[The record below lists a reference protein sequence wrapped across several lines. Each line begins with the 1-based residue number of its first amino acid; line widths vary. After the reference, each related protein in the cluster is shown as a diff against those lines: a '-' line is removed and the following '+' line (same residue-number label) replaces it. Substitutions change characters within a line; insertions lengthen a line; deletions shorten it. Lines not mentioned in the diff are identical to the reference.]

1 LLKNKKKKNKE
12 LFKDFNNSLNNFI
25 KPIIVPIVSKPVVLV
40 PVVPVISQ
48 LKKKYLESMLITK
61 SLHKFIKH
69 PFQIIE
75 SSPWP
80 FIIGMSSFMYMSL
93 NAIFLSYGCSTF
105 YSNIFLKVPYQLS
118 FIVLILSMF
127 MWWYDMI
134 QESVI
139 EGAYTEKV
147 QLNISIGM
155 ILFILSE
162 VMFFFGFFWAFFHF
176 SLNPSDA
183 IQGNWPP
190 VSIESIYAFGLPLIN
205 TFILLSSG
213 ITLTWSHFSLLKKNK
228 IESVL
233 GLFITILLGLVFTR
247 IQFIEFYLAKF
258 TIADSAYG
266 SVFYMLTGLHGFH
279 VIIGTIFLFVAFLR
293 MVFNY
298 FNNTRFSGFEL
309 SIWYWHFVDIVW
321 LFVFTFIYYWGNN

>member
-1 LLKNKKKKNKE
+1 MKWLKYKKKKNKE

-233 GLFITILLGLVFTR
+233 GLFITILFNLSN
-247 IQFIEFYLAKF
+247 FI
-258 TIADSAYG
+258 
-266 SVFYMLTGLHGFH
+266 
-279 VIIGTIFLFVAFLR
+279 
-293 MVFNY
+293 
-298 FNNTRFSGFEL
+298 
-309 SIWYWHFVDIVW
+309 
-321 LFVFTFIYYWGNN
+321 

>member
-1 LLKNKKKKNKE
+1 MIKKYENKKNSSKKQIKFNK
-12 LFKDFNNSLNNFI
+12 LTN
-25 KPIIVPIVSKPVVLV
+25 VT
-40 PVVPVISQ
+40 
-48 LKKKYLESMLITK
+48 M
-61 SLHKFIKH
+61 KFINH
-69 PFQIIE
+69 PFQIVE

-80 FIIGMSSFMYMSL
+80 FTIGMSAFMYMSL
-93 NAIFLSYGCSTF
+93 NAIFLSYGCQNF
-105 YSNIFLKVPYQLS
+105 YSNSMLKFPYQLS
-118 FIVLILSMF
+118 FIILVLSMF

-147 QLNISIGM
+147 QLNLSIGM
-155 ILFILSE
+155 FLFIVSE

-190 VSIESIYAFGLPLIN
+190 VSIESIYAYGLPLIN

-213 ITLTWSHFSLLKKNK
+213 ITLTWSHVALLKKNK
-228 IESVL
+228 NESL
-233 GLFITILLGLVFTR
+233 FGLFLTIFLGLVFTH

-279 VIIGTIFLFVAFLR
+279 VVIGTIFLSIAFIR
-293 MVFNY
+293 MILNFFNKS
-298 FNNTRFSGFEL
+298 RFSNFEL
-309 SIWYWHFVDIVW
+309 AIWYWHFVDIVW
-321 LFVFTFIYYWGNN
+321 LFVFSFIYCWGNN